1 MHIFAKFV
9 SDLIF
14 LQNRDKLNIKKFCM
28 SELPSTG
35 HIKEGPT
42 RRHAATGTHARR
54 GRTPARPAARP
65 PARRAD
71 PAALASYP
79 R

>member
-35 HIKEGPT
+35 HIKEGPP
-42 RRHAATGTHARR
+42 AATVVGAVRAHATVQLTSATKA
-54 GRTPARPAARP
+54 GRTRV
-65 PARRAD
+65 RAMVTI
-71 PAALASYP
+71 PLRY
-79 R
+79 